1 MANKF
6 GVREVCNV
14 LFEKQSG
21 IGPDRFV
28 IDTAKMTSIEGAST
42 TVYAQGGLG
51 NSRLMAWEGEKTITF
66 TLEDALLTMD
76 SLWALTGADHDP
88 ADIRIKKFDIK
99 TTSFAGIYK
108 ITAKTLF
115 RDDTGVD
122 RVATITIPKAKLQS
136 NLNITM
142 SPSGDPSTFTYTFD
156 ALADVNKTLFTLEID
171 MTNNGNIDDVG
182 FELPTIVIIDGEQY
196 TAEIPAGA
204 TKLILAINE
213 NLSEGTSYGIT
224 LKGDDAS
231 KTPAE
236 TITKTLA
243 PAEYLSNLVNEV
255 LKPGS
260 SVDIKLG
267 TTTTWYII

>member
-6 GVREVCNV
+6 GIREVCNV

-21 IGPDRFV
+21 IGPDHFV

-76 SLWALTGADHDP
+76 SFWALTGADHNP
-88 ADIRIKKFDIK
+88 ANIGIKKFDIK

-115 RDDTGVD
+115 RDDIGVD

-136 NLNITM
+136 SLNITM

-156 ALADVNKTLFTLEID
+156 ALADSNKTLFTLEID
-171 MTNNGNIDDVG
+171 MTNDGNADDIS
-182 FELPTIVIIDGEQY
+182 FELPTVVIIDGASYSATVPE
-196 TAEIPAGA
+196 GA
-204 TKLILAINE
+204 TKLILAIDE
-213 NLSEGTSYGIT
+213 TAIEEKYGIT
-224 LKGDDAS
+224 LTGNDTEA
-231 KTPAE
+231 A
-236 TITKTLA
+236 TIEEKLTST
-243 PAEYLSNLVNEV
+243 EYLSNLVNEV
-255 LKPGS
+255 LKPGD
-260 SVDIKLG
+260 SVEIKLG